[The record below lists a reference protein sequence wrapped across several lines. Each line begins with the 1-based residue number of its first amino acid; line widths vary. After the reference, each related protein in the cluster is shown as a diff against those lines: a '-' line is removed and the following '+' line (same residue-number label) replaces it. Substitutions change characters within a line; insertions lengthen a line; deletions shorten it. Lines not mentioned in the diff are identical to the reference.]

1 MSARVFRAYFLSLA
15 ALALVV
21 GAGCRESAGGGTK
34 TSSGDVAEIAPAWRL
49 KGLDGKDVTLS
60 QFRGKVVL
68 VDFWATW
75 CAPCRAEMP
84 AYVAIQKKYAEQ
96 GLVIVGISLDAQG
109 PVVVK
114 KFIDSLGI
122 TYPVVMGNDDVTEA
136 YKVRVMPTT
145 FLVDREGKIRH
156 TKIGAI
162 TDQAEYEKIIESL
175 L

>member
-1 MSARVFRAYFLSLA
+1 MSTRVVRALFLSLA
-15 ALALVV
+15 ALALVGGV
-21 GAGCRESAGGGTK
+21 GCRESAKGGTK
-34 TSSGDVAEIAPAWRL
+34 TGSGDAAETAPAWRL

-109 PVVVK
+109 PAVVK

-145 FLVDREGKIRH
+145 FLIDREGKIRH
-156 TKIGAI
+156 TKLGAI
-162 TDQAEYEKIIESL
+162 ADQAEYEKIIESL